1 MANKYQHVKS
11 VLDTGF
17 NELKAMAQNQDG
29 RPQARFQHGDP
40 FKRIK
45 VDLSY
50 ALTQF
55 SMVRIQ

>member
-1 MANKYQHVKS
+1 MADKYQHVKS

-17 NELKAMAQNQDG
+17 NELKAKAQNQDS

-45 VDLSY
+45 VGM
-50 ALTQF
+50 TQY
-55 SMVRIQ
+55 SMVRIY